1 MSSDND
7 WDKSV
12 YTQDYVVVIVG
23 YLALPCMVFLTVMF
37 LKRYNTHKKTSS
49 AEPQSNASV
58 EQNTIRMITR
68 VSIIAIFLYLATAIL
83 MTIVLTKWIFIDQEH
98 GMYINDILANLA
110 VLPYQINLLA
120 SLFFIVAQRLNLLL
134 KNRCI
139 HVASY
144 VLPAVACFICIVLRN
159 ITRYAVREY
168 NIILTKLNSYIDVI
182 VLIFLLIY
190 LALGIVYVHQI
201 SKMMKIRIDV
211 NMEIRSTEM
220 DENKTLKTTSEN
232 ANEPNEVLVTF
243 KTVEDTVRCAL
254 LVMICAVSCF
264 AVPIC
269 LAISEYKHPD
279 HINTL
284 VFLGGLIDTVINTI
298 CIFLLFGF
306 AESDY
311 LKVCGVCH
319 RCVLKACV
327 NREVRR
333 FRKRNVDLKGL
344 ETHEQYVSL
353 IVDDFAVQKPY
364 A

>member
-1 MSSDND
+1 MSSSNND
-7 WDKSV
+7 WDRSV
-12 YTQDYVVVIVG
+12 YAQDYVVAVFG
-23 YLALPCMVFLTVMF
+23 YVASLIMIFLTARF
-37 LKRYNTHKKTSS
+37 LNRYDKHKKASPV
-49 AEPQSNASV
+49 APQSDASV
-58 EQNTIRMITR
+58 EQKAIQNITR
-68 VSIIAIFLYLATAIL
+68 VSIVAIFLYLATVIL
-83 MTIVLTKWIFIDQEH
+83 FTITLTKWVLIDQEH
-98 GMYINDILANLA
+98 GIHVNNVLATFA
-110 VLPYQINLLA
+110 VLPYQINLLV
-120 SLFFIVAQRLNLLL
+120 SLFFILAQRLNLLL
-134 KNRCI
+134 KSRCI
-139 HVASY
+139 HVISY
-144 VLPAVACFICIVLRN
+144 VLPGVIFFVCIVLRN
-159 ITRYAVREY
+159 IARYAVPEM
-168 NIILTKLNSYIDVI
+168 NIVLTKLNGYV
-182 VLIFLLIY
+182 VLLTMFIY
-190 LALGIVYVHQI
+190 LGFGIVYVHQI
-201 SKMMKIRIDV
+201 SKVMKIRIDT
-211 NMEIRSTEM
+211 NMKIRDTQI
-220 DENKTLKTTSEN
+220 DEKTTLEDHPTE
-232 ANEPNEVLVTF
+232 ANEVLVTF
-243 KTVEDTVRCAL
+243 KSVEDTVRCGL